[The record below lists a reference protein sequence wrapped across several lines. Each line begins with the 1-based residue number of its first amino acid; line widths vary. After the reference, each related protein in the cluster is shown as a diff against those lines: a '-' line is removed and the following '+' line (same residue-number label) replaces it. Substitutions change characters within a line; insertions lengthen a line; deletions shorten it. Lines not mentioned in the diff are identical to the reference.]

1 MAIDWTRAGEEA
13 ISHLR
18 AMLRLDTTNPPGQEM
33 LAAEYL
39 AGVLRRA
46 GIEPT
51 IVSLSPGRGNLVARL
66 NGTGGEDPLL
76 LYGHTDVVP
85 AEPGKWRHP
94 PFGGEVA
101 DGMIWGRGAIDMKG
115 MVVQSLMVVLLLKRE
130 GLALKRD
137 LIFAATADEE
147 VEGAGIKQ
155 LVTQAP
161 ELIRAGWGI
170 TETGGFP
177 MYVGGRRLYPI
188 KTAEKGTLWLTLR
201 ARGRAGHASLP
212 TADNPVARLSTAL
225 ARLARRDLRFALTEH
240 SAGYL
245 RALGEVIGGELG
257 QAVAQVNGTRET
269 KRVMRRLGD
278 AQLSSHLYAVLHNT
292 AVPTVVR
299 AGQKTNVI
307 PSEAEAKVD
316 CRSLPGVTGEELL
329 AEVRAVLGPHIEI
342 SVDDSSPPLEVS
354 TQTPLYDVLGATLRA
369 HDAQAIV
376 TPYMLSGATDAK
388 HVADLGVRTYGF
400 SPLFLEPG
408 EPYSELVHSH
418 DERIPVRGFLWGMRV
433 LYDAVRG
440 FCAAEA

>member
-1 MAIDWTRAGEEA
+1 
-13 ISHLR
+13 
-18 AMLRLDTTNPPGQEM
+18 
-33 LAAEYL
+33 
-39 AGVLRRA
+39 
-46 GIEPT
+46 
-51 IVSLSPGRGNLVARL
+51 
-66 NGTGGEDPLL
+66 
-76 LYGHTDVVP
+76 
-85 AEPGKWRHP
+85 
-94 PFGGEVA
+94 
-101 DGMIWGRGAIDMKG
+101 
-115 MVVQSLMVVLLLKRE
+115 
-130 GLALKRD
+130 
-137 LIFAATADEE
+137 
-147 VEGAGIKQ
+147 
-155 LVTQAP
+155 
-161 ELIRAGWGI
+161 
-170 TETGGFP
+170 
-177 MYVGGRRLYPI
+177 
-188 KTAEKGTLWLTLR
+188 
-201 ARGRAGHASLP
+201 
-212 TADNPVARLSTAL
+212 
-225 ARLARRDLRFALTEH
+225 
-240 SAGYL
+240 
-245 RALGEVIGGELG
+245 
-257 QAVAQVNGTRET
+257 VAQVNGTRET